1 MAIVMTMRVPDGFGM
16 YDQLNQEMGV
26 ESDLP
31 SGLIHHYAA
40 KDGNDLLI
48 WDIWESKEDFE
59 RFMNERLMPAFQKL
73 SGGEAPPEG
82 GPEPQ
87 FAELHNEFPK

>member
-1 MAIVMTMRVPDGFGM
+1 MATVMTMRIPDGAQI
-16 YDQLNQEMGV
+16 YDRLNDEMNT

-40 KDGNDLLI
+40 RDGNDMI
-48 WDIWESKEDFE
+48 IFDIWESREDFE
-59 RFMNERLMPAFQKL
+59 RFMNERLMPATEKVM
-73 SGGEAPPEG
+73 G
-82 GPEPQ
+82 GPPPDGGVEPT